1 MVIDDFTAGK
11 YPQLVATYSALES
24 GDSGIISSL
33 LEELATS
40 ATPEFRLMV
49 TRSLICH
56 PNCNV
61 RDEVAEILGEI
72 GVESDVRALL
82 MLSKDESWVVRCSA
96 ASSLS
101 GWNIPNVHRRLLQM
115 AQSDRAANVRRWS
128 ANALLEMD
136 PENPALPE
144 LALNRLRVERDIR
157 LRMIWC
163 FVLARI
169 GRKEYKE
176 KMLDIAR
183 SSTKLSRLMRITIE
197 SDVGEYLAE
206 LESDKRGSKI

>member
-1 MVIDDFTAGK
+1 
-11 YPQLVATYSALES
+11 
-24 GDSGIISSL
+24 
-33 LEELATS
+33 
-40 ATPEFRLMV
+40 
-49 TRSLICH
+49 
-56 PNCNV
+56 
-61 RDEVAEILGEI
+61 
-72 GVESDVRALL
+72 
-82 MLSKDESWVVRCSA
+82 
-96 ASSLS
+96 
-101 GWNIPNVHRRLLQM
+101 M

-128 ANALLEMD
+128 ANALLELD